1 MGYASK
7 LTLKICLVGLCLFSV
22 LGAEHLEQK
31 RNYLYKGEEAY
42 NNKEYERAAS
52 FYKSAIK
59 NGEPLAYVLLGI
71 MYENGRG
78 VPKDYKKAVEYF
90 QKAVDNDIP
99 RGYNN

>member
-1 MGYASK
+1 MRSTSK
-7 LTLKICLVGLCLFSV
+7 LALKICLVGLCLFST

-31 RNYLYKGEEAY
+31 RNYIYKGEEAY
-42 NNKEYERAAS
+42 NSKEYERAAS

-78 VPKDYKKAVEYF
+78 VPKDYKKSGGIF
-90 QKAVDNDIP
+90 SKSC
-99 RGYNN
+99 